1 MNRMTTD
8 TYFDLR
14 DKDNDTNTDEIGIKY
29 LCKIHSNHL
38 FLFQIYFKVTENYQ
52 VSPKESDAPLM
63 RPCLE
68 GSCALALTA

>member
-38 FLFQIYFKVTENYQ
+38 FLLKIYFKVTINYQ
-52 VSPKESDAPLM
+52 VSQRNRTHPV
-63 RPCLE
+63 
-68 GSCALALTA
+68 